1 MLKCTTDNK
10 KVKSSLILNVTST
23 KHCPSKALGLCP
35 FAKDCYGSAYEVRPT
50 VLRDRLNREKLW
62 TIDTVEDIIWS
73 LSIDYKAKACKNNPP
88 KALRYNET
96 GDLKTQGDVL
106 KMSSILK
113 GFKEWVMEEYGEEM
127 LCYGYT
133 KRTDLNLEPLKEVST
148 LNIGVPEEEER
159 GVNHFIAK
167 PLEEYKNLPED
178 ALRCLCSETLDIER
192 ACVDRCDLCLK
203 LQDSPIYTILE
214 TKEDAKAIKEYKRQA
229 DALRQSQEG
238 L

>member
-1 MLKCTTDNK
+1 MLKSTTDNK

-23 KHCPSKALGLCP
+23 KNCPSKALGLCP
-35 FAKDCYGSAYEVRPT
+35 FFKDCYGSGYEVRPT

-62 TIDTVEDIIWS
+62 DIDSIEEIIWS

-88 KALRYNET
+88 RAVRYNET
-96 GDLKTQGDVL
+96 GDFKNQEDVN
-106 KMSSILK
+106 KMVSVLT
-113 GFKEWVMEEYGEEM
+113 GFKEWVQEQYGEDIS
-127 LCYGYT
+127 LYGYT
-133 KRTDLNLEPLKEVST
+133 KRTDLDLTDLKRATSLNLGRETDIE
-148 LNIGVPEEEER
+148 

-167 PLEEYKNLPED
+167 PLEEYKELPED

-203 LQDSPIYTILE
+203 HQDSPIYTILE
-214 TKEDAKAIKEYKRQA
+214 TREDAKAIKEYKRER